1 MEWTIQDLGAIGEF
15 VGAIGVVITLGYLAF
30 QIRQNTVQL
39 KQTTLTAKA
48 AAVNASN
55 IALRE
60 TRQTIYES
68 CEMPEIFMRG
78 NDDPDALGEVQS
90 LRYRMVMQN
99 ITDVM
104 LDVYT
109 QTSVTSFSP
118 ETWATQG
125 MSLVERVLGTS
136 GGHWFWAGYADTYPP
151 SFRGEVDRILQR
163 LNTETL
169 SDAAEQAQT
178 GAPAERIRR

>member
-60 TRQTIYES
+60 TRLSIFES
-68 CEMPEIFMRG
+68 SEMPEIFIRG
-78 NDDPDALGEVQS
+78 NDNPDELGEVPK
-90 LRYRMVMQN
+90 LRYRLVMQN
-99 ITDVM
+99 ITEVM
-104 LDVYT
+104 LDIYT
-109 QTSVTSFSP
+109 QTSMTSFSP

-125 MSLVERVLGTS
+125 VTLVERVLGTS
-136 GGHWFWAGYADTYPP
+136 GGQWFWATYAENYPP
-151 SFRGEVDRILQR
+151 SFRAEVDRILQR
-163 LNTETL
+163 TTTETL
-169 SDAAEQAQT
+169 GEATEQTRA
-178 GAPAERIRR
+178 GARLQNE